1 MGSRLTTTS
10 PVSIT
15 DLGAALGTAHDGM
28 DARKPGK
35 IQGLLGF
42 AGTDL
47 KRAAHHL
54 DVGQERRPLAVG
66 PAASRQGRALRI
78 LRRGRRSRSRQRH
91 ANRYV
96 SCGHVVPRR
105 GYHL

>member
-1 MGSRLTTTS
+1 VGSRLTTTS

-47 KRAAHHL
+47 KRAAWA
-54 DVGQERRPLAVG
+54 VQRPLAVG